1 MLLTITEAAEA
12 AGVAR
17 STLYR
22 AIESG
27 EITRRPDKRIDVADL
42 IRVYGELRMPE
53 AEGQGGEGAGEPTAD
68 GAAAVPGTP
77 TASPELVSWLQ
88 SIVDQQQA
96 TIARKDAELE
106 RRAAELREAEE
117 RAANERR
124 GLLAQLD
131 RTVALLPAPVEP
143 DPEPPASRG
152 FWRRVL
158 G

>member
-22 AIESG
+22 AIEAG

-42 IRVYGELRMPE
+42 IRVYGELRVPE
-53 AEGQGGEGAGEPTAD
+53 EDEAAGGVGDPSVKTSSSTSVD
-68 GAAAVPGTP
+68 STS
-77 TASPELVSWLQ
+77 TSPELFAWLREP
-88 SIVDQQQA
+88 IDQQQA

-106 RRAAELREAEE
+106 RRAAELRGAEE
-117 RAANERR
+117 RAAEERR
-124 GLLAQLD
+124 SLLAQLD
-131 RTVALLPAPVEP
+131 RTVALLPPPSVEP
-143 DPEPPASRG
+143 ATPAPRR
-152 FWRRVL
+152 FWRRFI